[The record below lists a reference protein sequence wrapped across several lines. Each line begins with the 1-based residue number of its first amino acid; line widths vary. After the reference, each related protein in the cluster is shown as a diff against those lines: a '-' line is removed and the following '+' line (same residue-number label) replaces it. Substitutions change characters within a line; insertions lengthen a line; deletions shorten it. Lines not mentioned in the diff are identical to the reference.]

1 MGNPS
6 ESIPMTP
13 DTFVHGGTISANNIR
28 QHYLRYGGKGAPLV
42 IVPGI
47 VSPAI
52 MWDFIG
58 QRLGGLFDV
67 YIIDVRGRGLSETG
81 DDLDYGL
88 DAYADDLVGFA
99 DALGLGKY
107 TIVGHSMGARI
118 ALRTALKAPDT
129 LAQIVMVDPPV
140 SGPGRRAYPVPL
152 ERMTGMLAKAKRGE
166 LWDATKAD
174 TLWTEHSNRMRAE
187 WMHTCNE
194 TAIVKSHQNFH
205 EEDIFPDFGKVKVP
219 TALMVA
225 NKGGTVQADD
235 VAEIQGL
242 LPSITLDHVDTGHM
256 IPFENTAAF
265 ITSLGKLLGKMI

>member
-1 MGNPS
+1 
-6 ESIPMTP
+6 MTQ
-13 DTFVHGGTISANNIR
+13 DTFVYGGTIRANDIR

-52 MWDFIG
+52 MWDFVA
-58 QRLGGLFDV
+58 QRLGQIFDV
-67 YIIDVRGRGLSETG
+67 YVIDVRGRGLSETG
-81 DDLDYGL
+81 DDLDYSL
-88 DAYADDLVGFA
+88 DAYAADVVGFA
-99 DALGLGKY
+99 EALGLSKY

-118 ALRTALKAPDT
+118 ALRAALKVPES
-129 LAQIVMVDPPV
+129 LEQIVMVDPPV
-140 SGPGRRAYPVPL
+140 SGPGRRTYPVPL

-166 LWDATKAD
+166 LWEATKAD

-225 NKGGTVQADD
+225 NKGGTVQAPD
-235 VAEIQGL
+235 VEEIQGL
-242 LPSITLDHVDTGHM
+242 LPSITLDYVDTGHM
-256 IPFENTAAF
+256 IPFESADAF
-265 ITSLGKLLGKMI
+265 YASLGKLLGKTL